1 MLEMQAVTGQMEA
14 RFRDEGLEEWIGNEW
29 LLQCEEDICVIAPI
43 ED

>member
-1 MLEMQAVTGQMEA
+1 MIEMQAVTEQMAA

-29 LLQCEEDICVIAPI
+29 LLQCEKDICEIAPI